1 MTGGLPP
8 KPIKRE
14 TKPSAQPEELLGEEA
29 FIELGDYD
37 QSEPIWVNLW
47 VLTEKIQ
54 KFS

>member
-14 TKPSAQPEELLGEEA
+14 TTPSAQPEELLGEEA